1 MEFQKSVITVIKER
15 TSCRSYDAQEIDRST
30 LQKLNAYLMKLN
42 AETKTKT
49 RFLFAAKQQKSDGSS
64 EKLGTYGM
72 IAGARSF
79 LVGVVDK
86 SEKDE
91 LEFGYLFEK
100 IVLFAT
106 DLGLQTCWLGGTFSR
121 SNFDQISN
129 LSENEF
135 IPIVSPIGIKKE
147 KRRMME
153 AAVRAVIGAD
163 KRKPWSQ
170 LFFSENRSTPLSEES
185 AGIYRIPLEMVRIGP
200 SASNKQPWRI
210 IKDQA
215 GYHFYLCRTK
225 GYGSPHFDMQKN
237 DLGIA
242 MCHFELTAKEL
253 GLSGTWEQKGNISSP
268 AEWEYITTWSV
279 SD

>member
-15 TSCRSYDAQEIDRST
+15 TSCRSYGTQEIDQLT
-30 LQKLNAYLMKLN
+30 LQKLNTYLTKMN
-42 AETKTKT
+42 TETKTKT
-49 RFLFAAKQQKSDGSS
+49 RYLFAGKQQKSGNSS

-72 IAGARSF
+72 ISGARSF

-100 IVLFAT
+100 IILFAT
-106 DLGLQTCWLGGTFSR
+106 DLGLQTCWLGGTFNR
-121 SNFDQISN
+121 NDFDQISH

-135 IPIVSPIGIKKE
+135 IPMVSPVGIKKE
-147 KRRMME
+147 KPRIME

-170 LFFSENRSTPLSEES
+170 LFFEQNTSAPLSEES
-185 AGIYRIPLEMVRIGP
+185 AGAYRVPLEMVRIGP

-210 IKDQA
+210 IKDQT
-215 GYHFYLCRTK
+215 GYQFYLCRTK
-225 GYGSPHFDMQKN
+225 GYESPHFDMQKN

-242 MCHFELTAKEL
+242 MCHFELVAKEL
-253 GLSGTWEQKGNISSP
+253 GLSGTWNQKENAGSP

-279 SD
+279 GD